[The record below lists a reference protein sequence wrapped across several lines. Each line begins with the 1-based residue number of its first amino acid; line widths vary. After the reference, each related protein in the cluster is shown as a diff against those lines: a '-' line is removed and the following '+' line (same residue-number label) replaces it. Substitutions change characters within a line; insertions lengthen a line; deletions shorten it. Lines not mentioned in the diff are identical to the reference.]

1 MWFLRRRCQLGL
13 GLDKT
18 WIRHNIWSVEAMSP
32 VMLLPNITP
41 QGLQYLLKA
50 YGGECQCSAS
60 TCALT
65 DQREVLGV

>member
-1 MWFLRRRCQLGL
+1 
-13 GLDKT
+13 
-18 WIRHNIWSVEAMSP
+18 MSP